1 MLKGKNVKIV
11 AIIYAILAAL
21 FYGFSSPLA
30 KLLLDHISPYFLS
43 SLLYFGAGLGMGL
56 FVLLSKRQRE
66 IPLNKTYK
74 KKDIKYIVLM
84 IVLDIVAPILLM
96 TGLLST
102 SASTASLL
110 NNFEIV
116 FTSLIAMIFF
126 KEIIGKKMWISIFL
140 IVIAGALLAFED
152 FTGFHVSLG
161 AIFVLLAS
169 LSWGLENN
177 CTRMLSHGN
186 PLYVVI
192 LKGIGSGLGSFIIA
206 LSVNALYGQ
215 WYYLVLALV
224 LGFFSYGMSLYF
236 YISAQRHL
244 GAARTSAYY
253 AIAPF
258 AGSIFSFLIL
268 KETLSFIFAVAFIIM
283 SIGTYLAIRENNNLK
298 LMVEE
303 NLGSQNDEKI

>member
-1 MLKGKNVKIV
+1 MLKGTSVKII
-11 AIIYAILAAL
+11 AIVYAILAAL
-21 FYGFSSPLA
+21 FYGFSAPLS
-30 KLLLDHISPYFLS
+30 KLLLDYVSPYFLS
-43 SLLYFGAGLGMGL
+43 SLLYFGAGIGMGL
-56 FVLLSKRQRE
+56 IVLLNKKQRE
-66 IPLNKTYK
+66 VPLSKTYK

-84 IVLDIVAPILLM
+84 IILDIIAPILLM

-102 SASTASLL
+102 TASTASLL

-116 FTSLIAMIFF
+116 FTAIIAMIFF
-126 KEIIGKKMWISIFL
+126 KEVIGKKVWISIVL
-140 IVIAGALLAFED
+140 IVVAGALLTFED
-152 FTGFHVSLG
+152 FTGFTISIG

-169 LSWGLENN
+169 LAWGLENN

-192 LKGIGSGLGSFIIA
+192 LKGIGSGMGSFIIA
-206 LSVNALYGQ
+206 LSLNELYGQ
-215 WYYLVLALV
+215 WYYLVLALL

-236 YISAQRHL
+236 YISAQRHQ

-268 KETLSFIFAVAFIIM
+268 KDTLSIIFAIAFIVM
-283 SIGTYLAIRENNNLK
+283 SFGTYLAIKENQQNQSEVALNND
-298 LMVEE
+298 
-303 NLGSQNDEKI
+303 NLETNKS